1 MFSYFNVANPKLQC
15 LNHYLGLWLWLSMVL
30 HSPLG
35 INYIMLKYLNILNAK
50 KKRVTK
56 QCRWYTCVP
65 SMEIPRSI
73 MCLTV
78 YLINKQHYEEQALL
92 L

>member
-1 MFSYFNVANPKLQC
+1 MQ
-15 LNHYLGLWLWLSMVL
+15 
-30 HSPLG
+30 
-35 INYIMLKYLNILNAK
+35 K

-56 QCRWYTCVP
+56 QCRWYICVP